1 MKQNCVKRFL
11 KGFKKSKERKREFKS
26 KDWCLM
32 RKGKERFPYT
42 WRLCRFAYQ
51 VENGEYEAV
60 GGFRYKECIPYNSST
75 KHLLGTALDYNH

>member
-1 MKQNCVKRFL
+1 
-11 KGFKKSKERKREFKS
+11 
-26 KDWCLM
+26 M